1 MTLRIKR
8 REFLF
13 GVAGGVSSV
22 CLLNSLPFARLA
34 CPEARAD
41 LLDKNR
47 HVLVVVFLRGGFDG
61 LSLICPTEGQ
71 DRRDYESARPHLG
84 LPLTGPFAALRLDDR
99 FAINSAAQPL
109 HSLFNEKRLAFI
121 QACGL
126 PVPSRS
132 HFAAQTLMELGV
144 SRTGEDNRGWLT
156 RFIEQVPCK
165 AAAVGALRPTSLQ
178 GAPGIMAFARL
189 KGLGLEGS
197 SAQQVQLRSA
207 LRKLYGESGQTAS
220 YGQTALNMLDELEDI
235 FLRPQGKDKFDLPSG
250 EIAQKLAIAA
260 HLLQRDEKLQLV
272 TLDIGGWDTHRQQG
286 STGDGYFAKQ
296 LGLLSRSLAD
306 FYQQMLT
313 TTNAWVTTVVMS
325 EFGRRLKENGNRG
338 TDHGHGNVMMV
349 MGPRIR
355 GGMLHGRWPGLANEN
370 LFERSDLAATT
381 DSRLVLHRCLQTIAP
396 QLTMNAV
403 FPRAESSSASE
414 LNLLL

>member
-1 MTLRIKR
+1 MTLSIKR

-13 GVAGGVSSV
+13 GIAGGMSSV
-22 CLLNSLPFARLA
+22 YVMNSLPFSQL
-34 CPEARAD
+34 PVPQARAD
-41 LLDKNR
+41 LLDKSR
-47 HVLVVVFLRGGFDG
+47 HALVVVFLRGGFDG

-84 LPLTGPFAALRLDDR
+84 LPLTGPMAALRLDDR

-109 HSLFNEKRLAFI
+109 QTLFNDKRLAFI

-144 SRTGEDNRGWLT
+144 SRTGEDKRGWLT

-178 GAPGIMAFARL
+178 GAAGIMAFARL

-197 SAQQVQLRSA
+197 SAQQVHLRSA
-207 LRKLYGESGQTAS
+207 LRRLYGEAGQTAS
-220 YGQTALNMLDELEDI
+220 FGQTALNMLDELEDI
-235 FLRPQGKDKFDLPSG
+235 GLRTRGKDKSDLPSG
-250 EIAQKLAIAA
+250 EIAQKFAITAQ
-260 HLLQRDEKLQLV
+260 LLQRDEQLQLV

-286 STGDGYFAKQ
+286 NIGDGYFAKQ
-296 LGLLSRSLAD
+296 LGLLSRALAD

-338 TDHGHGNVMMV
+338 TDHGHGNLMMV
-349 MGPRIR
+349 LGPRIR
-355 GGMLHGRWPGLANEN
+355 GGVLHGRWPGLANEN
-370 LFERSDLAATT
+370 LFERADLAVTT

-396 QLTMNAV
+396 QLTLNAV
-403 FPRAESSSASE
+403 FPRADASSASE
-414 LNLLL
+414 LNLLP